1 MELKIY
7 NPQEDGFL
15 RSIDWNFQEL
25 KKEITAKADDYKNLV
40 YDIDDDDQI
49 KDAKK
54 DRADLRKFNA
64 ALDDKRKEVK
74 KRVMDPYTKFESQVK
89 ELTGIVDQAIDNIDV
104 QVKDYEEIKRNEKL
118 EKVRRIYEEEIG
130 DLDRV
135 VPFEKIFKEQWLN
148 VSTTLKSIREE
159 IASIYQKVDKDLKL
173 INTDGSVYTFD
184 MKEEYL
190 KNFDLQAAI
199 ALKQRLEENERRK
212 ADFEAQRKREEEER
226 QKRMKA
232 EAQQIASAG
241 KKAPQGS
248 KTGKTVRKETP
259 KKNAETVKRKKIV
272 FEITANESHFDYLN
286 HVLAEIQEEL
296 KNANAGILRIDKDSV
311 EVFYVNKEDAD
322 KWQ

>member
-15 RSIDWNFQEL
+15 QSIDWNFQEL

-74 KRVMDPYTKFESQVK
+74 KRVMEPYTKFESQVK

-135 VPFEKIFKEQWLN
+135 VPFEKIFREQWLN
-148 VSTTLKSIREE
+148 VSTTLKSIKEE

-173 INTDGSVYTFD
+173 INTDGSVYTFE

-190 KNFDLQAAI
+190 KNFDLTAAM
-199 ALKQRLEENERRK
+199 AKKQELEEAAKRK
-212 ADFEAQRKREEEER
+212 AAFEEQRKKREEER
-226 QKRMKA
+226 QKRLEE
-232 EAQQIASAG
+232 EAKMVHEAG
-241 KKAPQGS
+241 Q
-248 KTGKTVRKETP
+248 
-259 KKNAETVKRKKIV
+259 AETDRQSATNMEKEATHPARRKRV
-272 FEITANESHFDYLN
+272 VVSITANMSQFSDLN
-286 HVLAEIQEEL
+286 RILNMLREHAEEVRVLRTEEL
-296 KNANAGILRIDKDSV
+296 
-311 EVFYVNKEDAD
+311 
-322 KWQ
+322 

>member
-15 RSIDWNFQEL
+15 QSIDWNFQEL
-25 KKEITAKADDYKNLV
+25 KKEITEKANDYKNLV

-54 DRADLRKFNA
+54 DRADLRKFNTV
-64 ALDDKRKEVK
+64 LNDKRKEMK
-74 KRVMDPYTKFESQVK
+74 KRVMEPYTKFESQVK
-89 ELTGIVDQAIDNIDV
+89 ELTGIVDQAIDNIDA
-104 QVKDYEEIKRNEKL
+104 QIKDYEEIKRNEKL
-118 EKVRRIYEEEIG
+118 EKVRRIYEEEMG
-130 DLDRV
+130 GLDRV
-135 VPFEKIFKEQWLN
+135 VPFEKIFREQWLN
-148 VSTTLKSIREE
+148 VSTTLKSIKEE

-173 INTDGSVYTFD
+173 INTDGSVYTFE

-190 KNFDLQAAI
+190 KNFDLQDAI

-248 KTGKTVRKETP
+248 KAGK
-259 KKNAETVKRKKIV
+259 AAVKRKKIV

-286 HVLAEIQEEL
+286 QVLAEIQEEL